1 MENKSILTVDEVH
14 NMVEEIKSAFSSSY
28 ADDNIVEIEAR
39 LSGVNDHE
47 TSIMYDRLYSFLMNN
62 LKIQDVSGDTFGLYE
77 RGNNSQPEI
86 SAVLIYKKKK
96 LDTHRSYRS
105 VIVNNN
111 VQHEI
116 KDTYYSKYDKNYCVK
131 FDVNVEIHLLNF
143 VEYDIDTKNVYMK
156 RDRERLIFIADD
168 YEVHLTEVIET
179 RGDVNT
185 MRKEIE
191 IEFTGFKDKDLSDKD
206 FSYRDE
212 INYFKNIVE
221 KIWLIS
227 RNTDNLHTIDERLV
241 ITQVLDKFVERR
253 ENPKTGKIRGFHS
266 RDDFPRLRNIKP
278 DDLVSSGIIDPN
290 DEEKYVVAH
299 KADGLRKLLII
310 FDGKIWLYFPPYD
323 YNLIYVYD
331 ADEELTDISDSIYDG
346 ELVNKTQYIGFDRLF
361 RLTSGFDDPASNNY
375 ILRMQTSELD
385 NIILPQTPY
394 TFETKQFRII
404 TTAQSFFDNTN
415 YLLDAPPSYPIDG
428 LVFIPIHSPYLPNG
442 STIQDNKARVLTAY
456 DDICKWKN
464 PRDITIDFRIM
475 VEQGNYISLY
485 TYDDYEGIY
494 DLFRGSNYNPVD
506 QKTMIDWDPKLVDV
520 MLIKNED
527 VGEFEFVRNELDGG
541 NFKLRKLRRDK
552 PTPNTKQTAIENWFD
567 INNPITEL
575 SIRGKDLFLA
585 FKLHGRIKKE
595 LILSKPAIKVLD
607 IGTGQ
612 GGDLDKYAPTI
623 EHLFAVEPNEDNI
636 RVLKERIKANNLEN
650 RVTIFATQAEYLQ
663 SFPLFIEMKD
673 QVQGLDTVSL
683 MLSLSFFWK
692 SQETLDSL
700 VDLIASNLE
709 FGGRVIFLTIDG
721 KKLLEYAA
729 GQQSIMFNGVEVFH
743 IENPNELGFGNE
755 VYVNLE
761 GTIVGTRQLE
771 YVVNIDDLTSRLL
784 EGHGISLKKK
794 EVAYRDDVLTDEQ
807 KRFTKLYSYGE
818 YEKIRKRKIEPSITV
833 SGPSKRKSS
842 IITPLQPPSSS
853 RSSRLSTREKPVE
866 RSRERT
872 RDQTSVTSERKREQP
887 TTRSTTTTT
896 SEKVSLR
903 DVVIPSKKET
913 EEERIQRKELARKE
927 RREKRKQ
934 EITVVEKEIVKK
946 KKQEPQVVL
955 VNAQTRLKT
964 STPSAETDEL
974 AKEEDQVY
982 PLLWSQIHA
991 AIKLFRVVTHG
1002 GSLLHAILKLI
1013 DPTFVTE
1020 RSRDERDEKVN
1031 SFRALLRDKTKE
1043 LWLSASDY
1051 YYTGKT
1057 IDELRRLKQTQGRSI
1072 LTSDNHSPEAIQYM
1086 FGSKYILDNEALP
1099 LISELLGLGII
1110 VLRLGDSKIKVKGS
1124 KSSTLDSTIEDYF
1137 GTKYK
1142 DVIVLFKPEV
1152 SEKYYEP
1159 VIGVDTRENDRKIT
1173 IFNVSFDIPKLLS
1186 GREADFSEKEY
1197 EALKTKLLHINF
1209 AKDILSSQF
1218 PDITDPFRKFTFD
1231 VYGYEETKRDI
1242 DIEEEEE
1249 QRRLQ
1254 LLSEQA
1260 KEEKKKLKAP
1270 TKLKLLSERKSEIIP
1285 SQTVKEEIIVEPE
1298 VIVEP
1303 EERFVDQLQQQP
1315 YFRFVEAASNKSK
1328 VSLEII
1334 LSIIK
1339 SEIQKRLVQNEDLD
1353 LSTINPLNL
1362 LTVENMGKD
1371 NHSAFFIA
1379 LKDVYLEDRFA
1390 EYRSAKD
1397 KAKKKY
1403 RTLVTIKWLKD
1414 VLFRNDFT
1422 AVPEGVF

>member
-28 ADDNIVEIEAR
+28 ADDIVEIEAR

-62 LKIQDVSGDTFGLYE
+62 LKIKDIISGDEIGLYE

-86 SAVLIYKKKK
+86 SAVLIYKKTKH
-96 LDTHRSYRS
+96 DTHRSFRS
-105 VIVNNN
+105 VIINNN

-185 MRKEIE
+185 TRKEIE

-206 FSYRDE
+206 FSYIDE

-278 DDLVSSGIIDPN
+278 DDLVAQGIIDPN

-299 KADGLRKLLII
+299 KADGLRKILII

-323 YNLIYVYD
+323 YNLIYMYD

-361 RLTSGFDDPASNNY
+361 RLTSGFDDPTSNNY

-404 TTAQSFFDNTN
+404 TTAQSFFENTN
-415 YLLDAPPSYPIDG
+415 ELLDNPPSYSIDG
-428 LVFIPIHSPYLPNG
+428 LVFTPVHSPYLPNG

-494 DLFRGSNYNPVD
+494 DLFRGNNYNPVD
-506 QKTMIDWDPKLVDV
+506 QKTMIDWDPKLVDT

-527 VGEFEFVRNELDGG
+527 VGEFEYVANKTLTGDIMQGK
-541 NFKLRKLRRDK
+541 FKLRKLRRDK

-567 INNPITEL
+567 INNPITEK
-575 SIRGKDLFLA
+575 SIRGLDLFLA

-607 IGTGQ
+607 IGTGK

-636 RVLKERIKANNLEN
+636 QVLKERIKANNLEN

-663 SFPLFIEMKD
+663 SFPLFIDMKE

-721 KKLLEYAA
+721 KKLLEYAS

-743 IENPNELGFGNE
+743 IENPSDLGFGNE

-771 YVVNIDDLTSRLL
+771 YVVNIDDLTSQLL
-784 EGHGISLKKK
+784 EHGISLKKK

-807 KRFTKLYSYGE
+807 KRFTLLYSYGE
-818 YEKIRKRKIEPSITV
+818 YEKIRKRKIEPSIT
-833 SGPSKRKSS
+833 GPSKRKSS
-842 IITPLQPPSSS
+842 IIPPLQPPSSS
-853 RSSRLSTREKPVE
+853 RSSRLSTREKP
-866 RSRERT
+866 
-872 RDQTSVTSERKREQP
+872 
-887 TTRSTTTTT
+887 
-896 SEKVSLR
+896 SLR

-934 EITVVEKEIVKK
+934 EITVVEKETVKKERK

-964 STPSAETDEL
+964 SIPSAETDEL

-982 PLLWSQIHA
+982 PLIWSSIHA
-991 AIKLFRVVTHG
+991 AIKLYRVVTHEG
-1002 GSLLHAILKLI
+1002 NLLHAILKLI

-1031 SFRALLRDKTKE
+1031 SFRALIRDKTKE
-1043 LWLSASDY
+1043 LWLPASDY

-1197 EALKTKLLHINF
+1197 EALKTKLLNINF
-1209 AKDILSSQF
+1209 AKDILNSQF

-1231 VYGYEETKRDI
+1231 VYGYKETKGDI
-1242 DIEEEEE
+1242 DIEEEE

-1254 LLSEQA
+1254 LLSEKV

-1270 TKLKLLSERKSEIIP
+1270 TKLKLLAERKSEIVP
-1285 SQTVKEEIIVEPE
+1285 SPPQTIKEEIITQQPE

-1303 EERFVDQLQQQP
+1303 EIIIQPEERYVVDMQQQP
-1315 YFRFVEAASNKSK
+1315 YFRFVEAASNKSF
-1328 VSLEII
+1328 VSLDTYI
-1334 LSIIK
+1334 LDIIK
-1339 SEIQKRLVQNEDLD
+1339 SEIKKRLAQNEDLD

-1403 RTLVTIKWLKD
+1403 RTMVTIKWLKD